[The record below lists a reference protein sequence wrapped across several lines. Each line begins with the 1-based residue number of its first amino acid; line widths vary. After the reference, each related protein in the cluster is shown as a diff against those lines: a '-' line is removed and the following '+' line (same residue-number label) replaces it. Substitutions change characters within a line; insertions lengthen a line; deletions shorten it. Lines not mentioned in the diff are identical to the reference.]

1 MMKYLNYIFV
11 KPKPKVVDEKE
22 ELRLR
27 LFANSNALDK
37 RQLTYNLSQYNIRL

>member
-1 MMKYLNYIFV
+1 LNYIFV
-11 KPKPKVVDEKE
+11 KPKPVVRSEKE

-37 RQLTYNLSQYNIRL
+37 R